1 MKKRSVEGYEIGS
14 DFISFFTNEG
24 EVIVEFNKYQLDCI
38 SAEIK
43 DYGYSSSLLN
53 VISEVEYENQI

>member
-24 EVIVEFNKYQLDCI
+24 EIIVSFNKFQLDCI
-38 SAEIK
+38 FAEIK
-43 DYGYSSSLLN
+43 DYGYSPSFLN
-53 VISEVEYENQI
+53 VISEVEHED